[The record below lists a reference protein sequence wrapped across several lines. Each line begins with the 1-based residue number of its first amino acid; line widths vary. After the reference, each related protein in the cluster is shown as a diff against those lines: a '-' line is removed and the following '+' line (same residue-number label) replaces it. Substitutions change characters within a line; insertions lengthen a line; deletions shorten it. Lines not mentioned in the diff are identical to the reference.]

1 MPEAPEVQT
10 FAVDP
15 AETAPDSLGASAIAP
30 VASSG
35 IATPGYSGHFS
46 PEALAQSARADQ
58 SSLQRHGAE
67 ELSRIERARR
77 QLAPRSLW
85 PDRFR

>member
-10 FAVDP
+10 SEVDP
-15 AETAPDSLGASAIAP
+15 AGTAADSLETSAIAP
-30 VASSG
+30 LTGTG
-35 IATPGYSGHFS
+35 IAEPRYSGHFS
-46 PEALAQSARADQ
+46 PEALAQSDRADQ
-58 SSLQRHGAE
+58 RSLQRHGAE

-85 PDRFR
+85 PDRLR